1 MTKIDQPRHASY
13 HLAVSGVTCASC
25 VSSIEKTLKALPDV
39 LNATMNFAD
48 RTATITTTS
57 SVSSDTLIKAVE
69 KLGYKAT
76 LIQSHQQNREAEET
90 KKTVEHRYYKNLLI
104 KTIVAA
110 IVGVPLFLFSMLNA
124 LPSLQTNLGYT
135 INVALGFITL
145 GVLIY
150 SGGHFFVGA
159 WKAFC
164 AHRANMDTLI
174 AIGTGMAWLY
184 SMLAI
189 LLKTYLPSIA
199 QHVYFEA
206 AVVIIALVNLGA
218 LLELRA
224 REHTSEAI
232 QRLMRLQPKTA
243 RIIKNNEEVD
253 VPIEELHLGDLIR
266 VRPGEQIP
274 VDGIIVE
281 GSSHID
287 ESMLTGEPLPRQKE
301 MNDTVWG
308 GTLNKTGSF
317 IFKANKVGQDTVL
330 SHIIQMVQHAQ
341 NSKPALARLAD
352 QVSAYFVPA
361 VLIISIL
368 TAMIWFYAGVEP
380 KAAYMLVTSMAVLV
394 IACPCALGLAV
405 PISVMLGVGK
415 AAEYGVLIRN
425 AETLQKAGQ
434 LTTIVLDKT
443 GTITQGSPKVTGIY
457 PGANITSE
465 QLLLLAASLESGSE
479 HPLAEA
485 MVTAAKEKNITLL
498 SVQHFQ
504 ATSGLGVTGLIE
516 KQPILLGNWKCME
529 QQGISE
535 KEWQEQGDSLAA
547 QAQTPIYVARD
558 KALLGIITIADPIK
572 SDSEK
577 AIKALQ
583 SMGLEILMITGD
595 HQKTA
600 QAIAAQ
606 VGIKHVI
613 AEVLPQDKA
622 NKIVELQARKKG
634 KNKIGMVGD
643 GINDA
648 PALAQA
654 DVGFAMGSGADVAME
669 SAGMT
674 LMRNSL
680 EGVVDAIIISRHTI
694 KNMKQ
699 NLVGAFIYNVIGI
712 PIAAGILFP
721 FTGLLLNPMIAGFAM
736 AFSSVTVVTN
746 ANRLRFL
753 KVKGKTI

>member
-1 MTKIDQPRHASY
+1 MGKVVTKIDQLEYVSY
-13 HLAVSGVTCASC
+13 HLAVSGATCASC
-25 VSSIEKTLKALPDV
+25 VSSIEKTLKTIPGV

-48 RTATITTTS
+48 RTVTITATP

-69 KLGYKAT
+69 KLSYKAS
-76 LIQSHQQNREAEET
+76 LIQPHQQNGEAEEI
-90 KKTVEHRYYKNLLI
+90 KKIIEHRYYKNLLI
-104 KTIVAA
+104 KTVIAA
-110 IVGVPLFLFSMLNA
+110 IVGVPLFFFSMLNA
-124 LPSLQTNLGYT
+124 LPSLQTNVGYT
-135 INVALGFITL
+135 INLVLGFITL

-150 SGGHFFVGA
+150 SGGHFFIGA

-174 AIGTGMAWLY
+174 AIGTGMAWFY
-184 SMLAI
+184 SMLTV
-189 LLKTYLPSIA
+189 LFNVYLPAIA

-206 AVVIIALVNLGA
+206 AVVIVALVNLGT
-218 LLELRA
+218 LLEWRA
-224 REHTSEAI
+224 RQHTSEAI
-232 QRLMRLQPKTA
+232 QRLMHLQPKTA
-243 RIIKNNEEVD
+243 RIIKNNEETD
-253 VPIEELHLGDLIR
+253 VPIEKLQINDLIR

-274 VDGIIVE
+274 VDGIIIE

-287 ESMLTGEPLPRQKE
+287 ESMLTGEPLAHRKE

-308 GTLNKTGSF
+308 GTLNKAGSF
-317 IFKANKVGQDTVL
+317 IFKATKIGQETVL

-352 QVSAYFVPA
+352 QISAYFVPT

-368 TAMIWFYAGVEP
+368 TATIWFFVGVEP
-380 KAAYMLVTSMAVLV
+380 KAVYMLVTSISVLV

-405 PISVMLGVGK
+405 PISVMVGVGK

-425 AETLQKAGQ
+425 AEALQEAGQ

-443 GTITQGSPKVTGIY
+443 GTITQGSPVMTGLY
-457 PGANITSE
+457 PDATITSE
-465 QLLLLAASLESGSE
+465 ELLSLAASLETKSE

-485 MVTAAKEKNITLL
+485 IVKAAKEKNSKLL
-498 SVQHFQ
+498 SVQHFE
-504 ATSGLGVTGLIE
+504 ANSGLGVAGLIE
-516 KQPILLGNWKCME
+516 QQSILLGNWKFME
-529 QQGISE
+529 QQGIFARA
-535 KEWQEQGDSLAA
+535 WQEHGEKLAT

-558 KALLGIITIADPIK
+558 KIILGMITIADPIK
-572 SDSEK
+572 PDSKK
-577 AIKALQ
+577 AIEILQ
-583 SMGLEILMITGD
+583 SMGLKIIMMTGD

-600 QAIAAQ
+600 EAIAKQ
-606 VGIKHVI
+606 VGIDHVI

-622 NKIVELQARKKG
+622 KEITKLQTK
-634 KNKIGMVGD
+634 KNKVGMVGD

-654 DVGFAMGSGADVAME
+654 DVGFAMSHGTDVAME
-669 SAGMT
+669 SASIT

-680 EGVVDAIIISRHTI
+680 QSVVDAMLISRQTI

-721 FTGLLLNPMIAGFAM
+721 LTGMLLNPMLAGLAM

-746 ANRLRFL
+746 ANRLRFFKL
-753 KVKGKTI
+753 KEES

>member
-1 MTKIDQPRHASY
+1 MDQSKQVSY

-25 VSSIEKTLKALPDV
+25 VSSIEKTLKAVPGV

-48 RTATITTTS
+48 RTARVVATS
-57 SVSSDTLIKAVE
+57 SVSSDTLIKTIE

-76 LIQSHQQNREAEET
+76 LIQLHQQNEEAEEIR
-90 KKTVEHRYYKNLLI
+90 KTIEHCYYKNLLI
-104 KTIVAA
+104 KTVVAA
-110 IVGVPLFLFSMLNA
+110 VVGVPLFFFSMLNA
-124 LPSLQTNLGYT
+124 LPSLQTHVGYT
-135 INVALGFITL
+135 INLVLGFITL

-150 SGGHFFVGA
+150 SGGHFFIGA
-159 WKAFC
+159 WKALC

-189 LLKTYLPSIA
+189 LFNAYLPVIA

-218 LLELRA
+218 LLEWRA
-224 REHTSEAI
+224 RQHTSEAI
-232 QRLMRLQPKTA
+232 QRLMHLQPKTA
-243 RIIKNNEEVD
+243 RIIKNNEETD
-253 VPIEELHLGDLIR
+253 VPIEELQINDLIR

-274 VDGIIVE
+274 VDGIIIE

-287 ESMLTGEPLPRQKE
+287 ESMLTGEPLARQKKI
-301 MNDTVWG
+301 NDAVWG

-317 IFKANKVGQDTVL
+317 IFKATKIGQETVL
-330 SHIIQMVQHAQ
+330 SQIIQMVQHAQ

-352 QVSAYFVPA
+352 QISAYFVPA

-368 TAMIWFYAGVEP
+368 TAMIWFYVGVEP
-380 KAAYMLVTSMAVLV
+380 KAVYMLVTSISVLV

-405 PISVMLGVGK
+405 PISVMVGVGK
-415 AAEYGVLIRN
+415 AAEYGVLIRS
-425 AETLQKAGQ
+425 ADALQKAGQ

-443 GTITQGSPKVTGIY
+443 GTITQGSPAMTGIY
-457 PGANITSE
+457 PDATITSE
-465 QLLLLAASLESGSE
+465 ALLSLAASLEVGSE

-485 MVTAAKEKNITLL
+485 IVKAAKEQNSKLL
-498 SVQHFQ
+498 SVQHFE
-504 ATSGLGVTGLIE
+504 ANSGLGVAGLIE
-516 KQPILLGNWKCME
+516 QQSILLGNWKFME
-529 QQGISE
+529 QQGISANV
-535 KEWQEQGDSLAA
+535 WQEQGEKLAV
-547 QAQTPIYVARD
+547 QAQTPLYIARD
-558 KALLGIITIADPIK
+558 KTILGIITIADPIK
-572 SDSEK
+572 PDSKK
-577 AIKALQ
+577 AIEILQ
-583 SMGLEILMITGD
+583 SMGLNIIMITGD

-600 QAIAAQ
+600 EAIAKQ
-606 VGIKHVI
+606 VGIEHVI

-622 NKIVELQARKKG
+622 KEITKLQTK
-634 KNKIGMVGD
+634 KNKVGMVGD

-654 DVGFAMGSGADVAME
+654 DVGFAMSHGTDVAME
-669 SAGMT
+669 SAGIT

-680 EGVVDAIIISRHTI
+680 QSVVDAMLISRQTI
-694 KNMKQ
+694 RNMKQ
-699 NLVGAFIYNVIGI
+699 NLLGAFIYNVIGI

-721 FTGLLLNPMIAGFAM
+721 LTGMLLNPMLAGLAM

-746 ANRLRFL
+746 ANRLRFFKL
-753 KVKGKTI
+753 KEES